1 MKRDFF
7 RLSTFLLSWCSAIK
21 RHMIILVPPEI
32 IIQSVLTRFSSQILL
47 NCTIIARPLIS
58 AKWKQNRIEI
68 QNHIKRLEINDY
80 TIQLILFLQVN
91 FNQKSKKQTL
101 VLYLKDWFIEL
112 YQCIWDIWMWSG
124 KSIESCKNIY
134 YYWW

>member
-1 MKRDFF
+1 
-7 RLSTFLLSWCSAIK
+7 
-21 RHMIILVPPEI
+21 
-32 IIQSVLTRFSSQILL
+32 
-47 NCTIIARPLIS
+47 
-58 AKWKQNRIEI
+58 
-68 QNHIKRLEINDY
+68 
-80 TIQLILFLQVN
+80 
-91 FNQKSKKQTL
+91 L